1 MQLRLTKAVKALSIA
16 CLAVFIIQQ
25 SVDQFMG
32 GNLLG
37 WFALIP
43 SSFVFEGRFW
53 QIFTF
58 SFLHQDVMHLF
69 LNLMMLVFIGSEL
82 EAIWGTKKFVKFYF
96 ICATSAGLSYLMLQ
110 FLFWGGKT
118 LQAPMLGASGAM
130 YGLLIAY
137 GLIFGERVLL
147 FMMLFPMKAK
157 YFIWVLAAV
166 EFMST
171 LFSGRSGLAGAAHLG
186 GMVAGFAM
194 LWGGAAMTVMKKRRQ
209 ATQAVAAQVKRKKAA
224 SHLKLV
230 VSKPGDSD
238 DDSKNP
244 KTWN

>member
-16 CLAVFIIQQ
+16 CLAVFVIQQ

-37 WFALIP
+37 LFALVP
-43 SSFVFEGRFW
+43 SAFAFEGRFW

-82 EAIWGTKKFVKFYF
+82 EAIWGTKKFLKFYS
-96 ICATSAGLSYLMLQ
+96 ICALSAGLTYLLLQ

-118 LQAPMLGASGAM
+118 LQAPMLGASGAI

-171 LFSGRSGLAGAAHLG
+171 LFSGRNGLAGAAHLG
-186 GMVAGFAM
+186 GMVAGFGM
-194 LWGGAAMTVMKKRRQ
+194 LWGGAAMSVMKKRRQ
-209 ATQAVAAQVKRKKAA
+209 AQQATAAQVKRKKAA

-230 VSKPGDSD
+230 VNKDHD
-238 DDSKNP
+238 KDEDP